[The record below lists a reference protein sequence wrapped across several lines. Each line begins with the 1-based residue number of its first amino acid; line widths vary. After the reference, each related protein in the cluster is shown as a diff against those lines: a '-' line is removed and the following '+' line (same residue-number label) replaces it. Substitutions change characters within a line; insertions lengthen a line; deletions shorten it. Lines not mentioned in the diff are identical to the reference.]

1 MVLLLSSVNKIL
13 PNQEALSPL
22 YSALR
27 HAMLWQVH
35 IWALNGSLS
44 DHTCAGLPLAGPPQQ
59 RGTKY
64 TCQYGLGL
72 WEPEGLLS
80 TRSSPCSWA
89 PMAGTPGQE
98 LDLGDGDSCRDCS
111 RQHSWDSVG
120 RRSHPSPAL
129 PLCVNLSK
137 SSHPSSLLT
146 SPGSFKNTSLQVPT
160 LKVLI

>member
-1 MVLLLSSVNKIL
+1 M
-13 PNQEALSPL
+13 SPL

-27 HAMLWQVH
+27 HATLRQVH
-35 IWALNGSLS
+35 IWALNGSFS

-64 TCQYGLGL
+64 TGQYGLGL

-98 LDLGDGDSCRDCS
+98 LDLGDGDLCRDCS
-111 RQHSWDSVG
+111 TQHPGTQWASAFT
-120 RRSHPSPAL
+120 PAL
-129 PLCVNLSK
+129 HCPCVRTSG
-137 SSHPSSLLT
+137 SPPTPSSSLM